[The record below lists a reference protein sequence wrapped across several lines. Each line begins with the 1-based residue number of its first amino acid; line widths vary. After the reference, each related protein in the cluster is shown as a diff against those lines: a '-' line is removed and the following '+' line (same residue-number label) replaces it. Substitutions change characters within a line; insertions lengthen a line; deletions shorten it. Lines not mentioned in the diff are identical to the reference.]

1 MFLNFGPTMGK
12 NVLAVFYSQSG
23 QLEEI
28 IDHFTRPFTAAGVTV
43 EKLRIYPEQVYP
55 FPWSG
60 KSFFSVM
67 PDCVLQVPGKLQP
80 VTFKETRYDLIIL
93 GYQAWFLSPSIPSN
107 TLMFNPRFREIAK
120 NTPVITITGARNM
133 WISAMEKI
141 KPVLRGMEAR
151 LVGNIALVDRHHNF
165 ISFITIFYWMF
176 KAKKERLLNI
186 FPVPGVSQADID
198 LTEKYGEAAVTYL
211 ESGNWQGF
219 QEEMVKSGA
228 VPVKYALMFI
238 ESKAR
243 KIFKVWAGIISKRKK
258 RDAWLVAFKY
268 YLLIALFIAA
278 PIILT
283 VDAIFFKP
291 FLSGRIKK
299 QKQYYSGVI

>member
-1 MFLNFGPTMGK
+1 MGK
-12 NVLAVFYSQSG
+12 KVLAVFYSQSG

-28 IDHFTRPFTAAGVTV
+28 IDHFTRPFAEAGATV
-43 EKLRIYPEQVYP
+43 EKLRIYPETAYS
-55 FPWSG
+55 FPWTG

-67 PDCVLQVPGKLQP
+67 PDCVQQVPGKLQP
-80 VTFKETRYDLIIL
+80 FTFKESGYDLIIL

-107 TLMFNPRFREIAK
+107 TLMVDSGFRELAK

-141 KPVLRGMEAR
+141 KPVLKNMDAR

-165 ISFITIFYWMF
+165 VSFITIFHWMF
-176 KAKKERLLNI
+176 KARKDRFLNI
-186 FPVPGVSQADID
+186 FPVPGVSEADI
-198 LTEKYGEAAVTYL
+198 LNTKNYGTTAVSYL
-211 ESGNWQGF
+211 ENGNWQGF
-219 QEEMVKSGA
+219 QEEMVKQGA
-228 VPVKYALMFI
+228 VPVKYNLMFI

-283 VDAIFFKP
+283 VDAILFKP
-291 FLSGRIKK
+291 FLSGRIKR
-299 QKQYYSGVI
+299 QKQYYSGVN

>member
-1 MFLNFGPTMGK
+1 MGK
-12 NVLAVFYSQSG
+12 KVLAVFYSQSG
-23 QLEEI
+23 QLEQI
-28 IDHFTRPFTAAGVTV
+28 IDHFTLPFTQAGTSV
-43 EKLRIYPEQVYP
+43 EKLRIYPEYPYP
-55 FPWSG
+55 FPWTG

-80 VTFKETRYDLIIL
+80 YSFKESKYDLIIL
-93 GYQAWFLSPSIPSN
+93 GYQPWFLSPSIPSN
-107 TLMFNPRFREIAK
+107 TILFDTKFRELAK

-133 WISAMEKI
+133 WLSAMEKI
-141 KPVLRGMEAR
+141 KPVLKNLDAH

-165 ISFITIFYWMF
+165 VSFVTIFYWMF
-176 KAKKERLLNI
+176 KAKKERFLNL
-186 FPVPGVSQADID
+186 FPIPGVSEQDI
-198 LTEKYGEAAVTYL
+198 LNTKAYGEAAMPYL
-211 ESGNWQGF
+211 EKGNWQGF
-219 QEEMVKSGA
+219 QEEMVKQGA

-243 KIFKVWAGIISKRKK
+243 KIFKIWAGLISKRKK
-258 RDAWLVAFKY
+258 KDAWLVAFKY

-291 FLSGRIKK
+291 FLTGRINR
-299 QKQYYSGVI
+299 QKQYYSGVN

>member
-1 MFLNFGPTMGK
+1 MGK
-12 NVLAVFYSQSG
+12 KVLAVFYSQSG
-23 QLEEI
+23 QLEQI
-28 IDHFTRPFTAAGVTV
+28 IDHFTLPLITSGATV
-43 EKLRIYPEQVYP
+43 EKLRIYPEQAYP
-55 FPWSG
+55 FPWTG

-67 PDCVLQVPGKLQP
+67 PDCVQQVPGKLQP
-80 VTFKETRYDLIIL
+80 FSFKETRYDLIIL

-107 TLMFNPRFREIAK
+107 TLMFDPRFREIAR

-141 KPVLRGMEAR
+141 KPVLKSMDAR

-165 ISFITIFYWMF
+165 ISFITIFHWMF
-176 KAKKERLLNI
+176 KARKDRFLNI

-198 LTEKYGEAAVTYL
+198 NTKNLGARAIPYL
-211 ESGNWQGF
+211 EKSNWHGF
-219 QEEMVKSGA
+219 QEEMVKEGA

-243 KIFKVWAGIISKRKK
+243 KIFKIWAGIISKRKK

-291 FLSGRIKK
+291 FLSGRIKR
-299 QKQYYSGVI
+299 QKQYYSGVN

>member
-1 MFLNFGPTMGK
+1 MGK
-12 NVLAVFYSQSG
+12 KVLAVFYSQSG
-23 QLEEI
+23 QLEQI
-28 IDHFTRPFTAAGVTV
+28 IDHFTLPFTQAGAMV
-43 EKLRIYPEQVYP
+43 EKLRVYPEQPYP
-55 FPWSG
+55 FPWTG

-80 VTFKETRYDLIIL
+80 FSFKESKYDLIIL
-93 GYQAWFLSPSIPSN
+93 GYQPWFLSPSIPSN
-107 TLMFNPRFREIAK
+107 TILFDPLFRELAK

-133 WISAMEKI
+133 WLSSMEKI
-141 KPVLRGMEAR
+141 KPVFKNMDAQ

-165 ISFITIFYWMF
+165 VSFVTIFYWMF
-176 KAKKERLLNI
+176 KAKKERFLNI
-186 FPVPGVSQADID
+186 FPVPGVSEQDI
-198 LTEKYGEAAVTYL
+198 LNTKAYGETAIPYL
-211 ESGNWQGF
+211 EKGNWQGF
-219 QEEMVKSGA
+219 QEEMVNQGA

-243 KIFKVWAGIISKRKK
+243 KIFKVWAGIISRRKK
-258 RDAWLVAFKY
+258 RDGWLVAFKY

-291 FLSGRIKK
+291 FLSGRIKR
-299 QKQYYSGVI
+299 QKQYYSGVN

>member
-1 MFLNFGPTMGK
+1 MGK
-12 NVLAVFYSQSG
+12 KVLAVFYSQSG
-23 QLEEI
+23 QLEQI
-28 IDHFTRPFTAAGVTV
+28 LDHFTHPLVRAGATV
-43 EKLRIYPEQVYP
+43 EKLRIYPEKAYP
-55 FPWSG
+55 FPWTG

-67 PDCVLQVPGKLQP
+67 PDCVQQIPGQIQP
-80 VTFKETRYDLIIL
+80 FRFKESKYDLIVL

-107 TLMFNPRFREIAK
+107 TLMFDPQFREMAK

-141 KPVLRGMEAR
+141 KPVLKNMGAP

-165 ISFITIFYWMF
+165 VSFITIFYWMF

-186 FPVPGVSQADID
+186 FPVPGVSEQDIAH
-198 LTEKYGEAAVTYL
+198 TENYGETAITYL
-211 ESGNWQGF
+211 EKANWQGF
-219 QEEMVKSGA
+219 QDEMVKQGA

-243 KIFKVWAGIISKRKK
+243 KIFKIWAGIISRRKK
-258 RDAWLVAFKY
+258 KDAWLVAFKY

-291 FLSGRIKK
+291 FLSGRIKR
-299 QKQYYSGVI
+299 QKQYYSGVN

>member
-1 MFLNFGPTMGK
+1 MGK
-12 NVLAVFYSQSG
+12 KVLAIFYSQSG
-23 QLEEI
+23 QLEDI
-28 IDHFTRPFTAAGVTV
+28 IDQFSQPFLKNGATV
-43 EKLRIYPEQVYP
+43 EKVRVFPETPYP
-55 FPWSG
+55 FPWTG

-67 PDCVLQVPGKLQP
+67 PDCVQQVPGKLQP
-80 VTFKETRYDLIIL
+80 FSFKESGYDLIIL

-107 TLMFNPRFREIAK
+107 TFMADEKFQAIAR

-133 WISAMEKI
+133 WLSAMEKM
-141 KPVLRGMEAR
+141 KPVLKKMDAD
-151 LVGNIALVDRHHNF
+151 LVGNMALVDRHHNF
-165 ISFITIFYWMF
+165 ISFVTIFYWMF

-186 FPVPGVSQADID
+186 FPVPGVSEDDIKKTSK
-198 LTEKYGEAAVTYL
+198 LAEAALPYL
-211 ESGNWQGF
+211 ERGNWQGY
-219 QEEMVKSGA
+219 QEEMVRQGA
-228 VPVKYALMFI
+228 VPVKYNLMFI

-243 KIFKVWAGIISKRKK
+243 KIFKIWAGIISKRKK

-291 FLSGRIKK
+291 FLSGRIKR
-299 QKQYYSGVI
+299 QKQYYSGLN